1 MTDRDEIG
9 FENMNRVKEEIYE
22 YKTRDAIQEAID
34 FGIDVTLL
42 YERVPLSPTERIER
56 HQQMLEFVEEL
67 RKAGERK
74 HGKS

>member
-1 MTDRDEIG
+1 
-9 FENMNRVKEEIYE
+9 MNIKG
-22 YKTRDAIQEAID
+22 KDAIQEAID

-42 YERVPLSPTERIER
+42 YERVLLTPTERVEK

-67 RKAGERK
+67 KKAGERK